1 MTLKIN
7 KETYIQL
14 IESDIDILQ
23 EYIPEEYSIE
33 RDHVIM
39 ILRDSIDFYY
49 PKDWSNEYKG
59 ENEKE

>member
-7 KETYIQL
+7 KEIYIQL

-33 RDHVIM
+33 RDHIIM
-39 ILRDSIDFYY
+39 ILRESIDFNY
-49 PKDWSNEYKG
+49 PKDWSNEYRG
-59 ENEKE
+59 EQEEE